1 MPLRGLLHKLLY
13 IICTGCFILL
23 SFNASSQV
31 RDTTKAAPKRQR
43 FLHNIFQQAKNAV
56 TVSKKGSADTST
68 VINTKSE
75 IPFRQYHGKIIRHI
89 YTREFGF
96 EKTFTD
102 TTKRIAYFGTRILN
116 ALHTDTRDWV
126 IRNNLFIKE
135 YSELNAYLLGDNER
149 YLRSLN
155 FIQDARILVRPVPGA
170 LDSVDVEV
178 ITKDLFTITGG
189 IDVNGIQRVRAK
201 LGENN
206 LFGMGQRLQ
215 FTALVDKNRRPNSGY
230 EILYTKNSIGN
241 TFINATVGYTLINT
255 GSSDGAEDE
264 KALYFRMDRQLV
276 SPYSHMAGGLEVS
289 YNHSENF
296 YRKPDS
302 LFYNYRYNLYDL
314 WAGYNLGVTKLL
326 NSKNLIRDRSFIALR
341 YLRNHFVER
350 PYQIGENFDPLYNS
364 RQALL
369 AEFTLFR
376 QDFYK
381 TNYIYGFGTTEDIP
395 YGFNIALTGGWYK
408 QLKLERPYAGIN
420 ANYFVATK
428 KGEFMQYFLRTGD
441 FFNKKRS
448 EDANILVGTNMYSRL
463 YLYRSLKI
471 REYIRFS
478 FTKQFNRVTFEP
490 LRIDN
495 PYGLQS
501 FRSDSALGKQRLSLY
516 AETFAFTKYKIF
528 GFQLAPFIFSD
539 FSLLTPEK
547 EKFNKSDLFYG
558 LGGGLRTRNENLV
571 FGTIELRLIYFPNT
585 AEKSNSFKISFRS
598 NIRFRFTSRYI
609 RPPDIIQL
617 NVGDEYIF

>member
-1 MPLRGLLHKLLY
+1 M
-13 IICTGCFILL
+13 L
-23 SFNASSQV
+23 SVNASSQV
-31 RDTTKAAPKRQR
+31 HDTTKTAPKRVR
-43 FLHNIFQQAKNAV
+43 FFHNIFQQVKNAV
-56 TVSKKGSADTST
+56 TVSKKDSTNKST

-75 IPFRQYHGKIIRHI
+75 IPFQEYNGKIIRHI

-102 TTKRIAYFGTRILN
+102 TSKRIAYFGTRILN

-126 IRNNLFIKE
+126 IRNNLFINE

-149 YLRSLN
+149 FLRSLN
-155 FIQDARILVRPVPGA
+155 FIQDARILVRPVPGSK
-170 LDSVDVEV
+170 DSVDVEV

-189 IDVNGIQRVRAK
+189 LDVNGIKRVRAK

-215 FTALVDKNRRPNSGY
+215 LTTLVDKNRQPSFGY
-230 EILYTKNSIGN
+230 EILYTKSSIGN
-241 TFINATVGYTLINT
+241 TFINATAGYTLINT
-255 GSSDGAEDE
+255 GRSDGAEEE

-296 YRKPDS
+296 YHKPDS
-302 LFYNYRYNLYDL
+302 LFYNYRYNLYDV
-314 WAGYNLGVTKLL
+314 WAGYNLGITKLL
-326 NSKNLIRDRSFIALR
+326 NGKDKIRDRSFIALR
-341 YLRNHFVER
+341 YLRNNFVKK
-350 PYQIGENFDPLYNS
+350 PDQVGENFDPLYNS

-408 QLKLERPYAGIN
+408 QLTLQRPYAGIN
-420 ANYFVATK
+420 ANYFVASK
-428 KGEFMQYFLRTGD
+428 KGEFIQYFLRTGD
-441 FFNKKRS
+441 FFSKHGS
-448 EDANILVGTNMYSRL
+448 QDASVLIGTNMYSRL
-463 YLYRSLKI
+463 FLYRNLKI

-501 FRSDSALGKQRLSLY
+501 FSSDSALGKQRVSLY

-539 FSLLTPEK
+539 LSLLTPENK
-547 EKFNKSDLFYG
+547 KFSKSDLFYG
-558 LGGGLRTRNENLV
+558 IGGGLRTRNENLI

-585 AEKSNSFKISFRS
+585 AERNTPFKISFRS

-609 RPPDIIQL
+609 RPPDVIQL